1 MRTLALTIVAI
12 TVSSAA
18 FAQAPTSAPQTT
30 GPAVS
35 PQQSTQAQPPGQIAQ
50 QIRKNLEQAG
60 FKDIKLMPSSFLVR
74 AQDKDGHP
82 VMMVINPD
90 LVTSLT
96 EVNPPHSATGGKLHK
111 RQGIRS
117 SEFQP
122 GAQKSQRSLNWA
134 GSSERIGAV
143 QKHALPNLHQQE
155 TCEKLERRLPSPGE
169 QSSRPLYRRG
179 APHHAAKFLHRI
191 RRRADTRRGD
201 RLAQARIAQGCRLIF
216 L

>member
-90 LVTSLT
+90 SVTSLT
-96 EVNPPHSATGGKLHK
+96 EVNPPHSATGGSSTSG
-111 RQGIRS
+111 QGS
-117 SEFQP
+117 AP
-122 GAQKSQRSLNWA
+122 
-134 GSSERIGAV
+134 
-143 QKHALPNLHQQE
+143 PNSN
-155 TCEKLERRLPSPGE
+155 P
-169 QSSRPLYRRG
+169 
-179 APHHAAKFLHRI
+179 APKNPNVH
-191 RRRADTRRGD
+191 
-201 RLAQARIAQGCRLIF
+201 
-216 L
+216 